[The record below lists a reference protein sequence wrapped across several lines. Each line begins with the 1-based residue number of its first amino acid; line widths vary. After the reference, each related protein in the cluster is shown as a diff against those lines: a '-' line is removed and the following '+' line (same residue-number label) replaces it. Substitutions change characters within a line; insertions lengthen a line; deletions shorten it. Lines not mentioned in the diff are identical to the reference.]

1 MGYLGKERRIH
12 RIFVTRNSEYH
23 VRRNVC
29 VGVRDR
35 RSGEWLA
42 GHVAIRST
50 VSGGLKFHDN
60 GAISASEGL
69 PTVGESLFFIASGR
83 DLITSPVLNVERPPR
98 GEIVHAHLDVRFS
111 RRDAISPRCC
121 RTLRPF
127 ASSPRSSNE
136 TGAT

>member
-42 GHVAIRST
+42 GHLALRST

-69 PTVGESLFFIASGR
+69 SSGLRARSYTTTQCKHLGVGMLYPSSC
-83 DLITSPVLNVERPPR
+83 
-98 GEIVHAHLDVRFS
+98 
-111 RRDAISPRCC
+111 RRR
-121 RTLRPF
+121 RRPF
-127 ASSPRSSNE
+127 AWWLPS
-136 TGAT
+136 

>member
-12 RIFVTRNSEYH
+12 RVFVTRNSEYH

-35 RSGEWLA
+35 RTGEWL
-42 GHVAIRST
+42 GSHLAIRST

-69 PTVGESLFFIASGR
+69 PTVGESLFFIAAGR
-83 DLITSPVLNVERPPR
+83 DLITSPVLTIERPQR
-98 GEIVHAHLDVRFS
+98 
-111 RRDAISPRCC
+111 
-121 RTLRPF
+121 
-127 ASSPRSSNE
+127 E
-136 TGAT
+136 TVQRYPM

>member
-29 VGVRDR
+29 VGVKDR
-35 RSGEWLA
+35 RTGDWLSGHLA
-42 GHVAIRST
+42 IKST

-69 PTVGESLFFIASGR
+69 PTIGESLFFIAAGR
-83 DLITSPVLNVERPPR
+83 DLITSPVLSIERPVQ
-98 GEIVHAHLDVRFS
+98 EIVHHYP
-111 RRDAISPRCC
+111 I
-121 RTLRPF
+121 
-127 ASSPRSSNE
+127 
-136 TGAT
+136 

>member
-35 RSGEWLA
+35 RSGEWLS
-42 GHVAIRST
+42 GHMALRST

-69 PTVGESLFFIASGR
+69 PTVGESLFFIAAGR

-98 GEIVHAHLDVRFS
+98 DVVHAY
-111 RRDAISPRCC
+111 PM
-121 RTLRPF
+121 
-127 ASSPRSSNE
+127 
-136 TGAT
+136 

>member
-12 RIFVTRNSEYH
+12 RVFVTRNSEYH

-29 VGVRDR
+29 VGVKDR
-35 RSGEWLA
+35 RTGDWLN
-42 GHVAIRST
+42 GHLALRST

-83 DLITSPVLNVERPPR
+83 DLITSPVLTIERPAR
-98 GEIVHAHLDVRFS
+98 QIVHNY
-111 RRDAISPRCC
+111 PM
-121 RTLRPF
+121 
-127 ASSPRSSNE
+127 
-136 TGAT
+136 

>member
-35 RSGEWLA
+35 RSGEWL
-42 GHVAIRST
+42 
-50 VSGGLKFHDN
+50 SG
-60 GAISASEGL
+60 
-69 PTVGESLFFIASGR
+69 GR

-98 GEIVHAHLDVRFS
+98 EVVHHY
-111 RRDAISPRCC
+111 PM
-121 RTLRPF
+121 
-127 ASSPRSSNE
+127 
-136 TGAT
+136 

>member
-12 RIFVTRNSEYH
+12 RVFVTRNSEYH

-35 RSGEWLA
+35 RSGEWLS
-42 GHVAIRST
+42 GHLALRST

-69 PTVGESLFFIASGR
+69 PTVGESLFFIAAGR
-83 DLITSPVLNVERPPR
+83 VLITSPVLQVDRPQR
-98 GEIVHAHLDVRFS
+98 DVVHGYP
-111 RRDAISPRCC
+111 I
-121 RTLRPF
+121 
-127 ASSPRSSNE
+127 
-136 TGAT
+136 